1 MIKNSS
7 NACVSALWQTQN
19 FSKVSVGL
27 SKVGLLNKVDNFNNS
42 KSIKQLKRNQF
53 LFNCSVYEN
62 IYA

>member
-7 NACVSALWQTQN
+7 NACISALWQTQI

-27 SKVGLLNKVDNFNNS
+27 SKIGLLNKVDNFNNS